1 MSLHE
6 YFNSMKSECKPVIWI
21 GYVLSAGIAFIHVI
35 PQEYLLNIIACII
48 PLTVFVLFLQVLF
61 TNMKTN
67 IKDISITFF
76 GICYITLFLMFV
88 PIVHG
93 LENGKIYVWYIIFA
107 AWGTDVF
114 AYAVG
119 KWFGKH
125 KFSSISPNKTI
136 EGCIGGAI
144 GAVLM
149 IVIYTWIANTYWGMN
164 ISYITIAII
173 GFILSIIGQIG
184 DFSASSIKRYV
195 GIKDFSNLIPGHG
208 GLLDRID
215 SIIFIAPF
223 AYFLLM
229 MIH

>member
-1 MSLHE
+1 MD
-6 YFNSMKSECKPVIWI
+6 
-21 GYVLSAGIAFIHVI
+21 
-35 PQEYLLNIIACII
+35 YLLILLKTLFFYFAI
-48 PLTVFVLFLQVLF
+48 VLFYRFMGKREVGELGIIDLIVSVL
-61 TNMKTN
+61 
-67 IKDISITFF
+67 IAELAAISIEK
-76 GICYITLFLMFV
+76 YDDSVFLMFI
-88 PIVHG
+88 PIIHG

-114 AYAVG
+114 AYVVG
-119 KWFGKH
+119 KWMGKH

-136 EGCIGGAI
+136 EGCIGGAL

-149 IVIYTWIANTYWGMN
+149 ILVYTWVINTYWDMH
-164 ISYITIAII
+164 ISYLTIGII
-173 GFILSIIGQIG
+173 GLVLSIIGQIG

-223 AYFLLM
+223 AYFLFM
-229 MIH
+229 FIR